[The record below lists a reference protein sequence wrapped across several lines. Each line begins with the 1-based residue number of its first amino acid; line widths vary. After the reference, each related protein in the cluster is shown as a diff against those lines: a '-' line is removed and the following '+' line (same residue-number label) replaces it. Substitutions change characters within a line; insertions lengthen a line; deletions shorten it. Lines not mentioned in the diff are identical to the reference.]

1 LASKEEL
8 YTQMTNETKKRIEE
22 LNSQYSA
29 LKVEYDTLRKQYEDE
44 VTTNTSLKL
53 QLETERQEVRH
64 FDDSSFDLRVEFVQ

>member
-1 LASKEEL
+1 
-8 YTQMTNETKKRIEE
+8 MTNETKKRIEE